1 MTYKCNDKKTACCRD
16 KETCQHWSE
25 EARLANGESVRLARG
40 ESVSLARGEGLRL
53 HPHHC
58 ICILNYEGKGYS
70 EEFNENMGRI
80 VKSLA
85 SDTVIKLSCTPD
97 CVCSAC
103 KNRVEGSGKDRIGCS
118 FAEKVSRYD
127 SALLKVI
134 GFSEGDEVEWGELRK
149 RVMTTVMNKK
159 SSLANICGD
168 CEWFGICSKKCGRL

>member
-1 MTYKCNDKKTACCRD
+1 MTYKYNDKKTACCRD
-16 KETCQHWSE
+16 KETCQYRSE
-25 EARLANGESVRLARG
+25 EARLAKGEEVG
-40 ESVSLARGEGLRL
+40 FARGEGL

-103 KNRVEGSGKDRIGCS
+103 KNRVEVSGKDRIGCS